1 MANNSFLS
9 MGANMVNGYTINVE
23 RKVSAQQVS
32 ATSRIAARY
41 FGTITEPNGNIVQLG
56 EKGKTAGQ
64 IKAIVGIA
72 STRENSEISKLKSAK
87 KQLEALGLSTAEIDT
102 KIVETE
108 AREAEAREA
117 REAEARANS
126 LAEKARKK
134 ELKKLQAVRAQLEAL
149 GLSTAE
155 IDTKIEG
162 LR

>member
-1 MANNSFLS
+1 MKTRFLNV
-9 MGANMVNGYTINVE
+9 GENVVNGYTINVE
-23 RKVSAQQVS
+23 RVVSAQQAT

-41 FGTITEPNGNIVQLG
+41 FGAITEPSGNVIQLG

-64 IKAIVGIA
+64 IKAIVGIVSA
-72 STRENSEISKLKSAK
+72 RENSEISKLKSAK
-87 KQLEALGLSTAEIDT
+87 KQLEALGLSTAEIEE
-102 KIVETE
+102 KITEAE
-108 AREAEAREA
+108 AREAEASEA

-126 LAEKARKK
+126 QAEKARKK
-134 ELKKLQAVRAQLEAL
+134 ELKKLLEVKKQLQAL